1 MMIFYCVSRERIY
14 SLTKQYTRLIYSPA
28 NKKTPAPGVIMHNKK
43 SKYKNQSSFWGYL
56 KSCGYYRIK
65 RGKFTDVY
73 GDISFNTEAGRR
85 LRIPASVN
93 FHGQVRI
100 TQTNK
105 LSPNITFFNEFHVLP
120 LAIGTIDTHKAPHLR
135 IPESTRFMSSV
146 FLNTFHG
153 RWPDRINTIEGHFFW
168 TYSYIRKLPEVFSVR
183 GDMNLSGSEIK
194 QLPKELTVPGDTI
207 MSGIHTR
214 RLPDRMNLS
223 LSLRLSFS
231 TLEALPAGLCIP
243 GDLSIKNTR
252 INQLPDG
259 LWVGGNLNIT
269 GTHIG
274 HIPETGFIGG
284 EIFRD

>member
-1 MMIFYCVSRERIY
+1 
-14 SLTKQYTRLIYSPA
+14 
-28 NKKTPAPGVIMHNKK
+28 MHNKK
-43 SKYKNQSSFWGYL
+43 SQYKYQSSFWMYL
-56 KSCGYYRIK
+56 KICGCYRIK

-85 LRIPASVN
+85 LRIPACVN

-120 LAIGTIDTHKAPHLR
+120 LAMGTIDTHKAPHLR
-135 IPESTRFMSSV
+135 IPESTRFMSCV

-153 RWPDRINTIEGHFFW
+153 RWPESIHTIKGHFFW
-168 TYSYIRKLPEVFSVR
+168 TYSYIRKLPEVFSVH
-183 GDMNLSGSEIK
+183 GDMNLSGSEIQ
-194 QLPKELTVPGDTI
+194 QLPKELTVPGDAI
-207 MSGIHTR
+207 MPGIHTR

-223 LSLRLSFS
+223 QSLRLSFS
-231 TLEALPAGLCIP
+231 TQEALPAGLCIP
-243 GDLSIKNTR
+243 GNLSIKNTR

-259 LWVGGNLNIT
+259 LCVGGNLNIA
-269 GTHIG
+269 GTSISL
-274 HIPETGFIGG
+274 IPETGFIGG

>member
-1 MMIFYCVSRERIY
+1 
-14 SLTKQYTRLIYSPA
+14 
-28 NKKTPAPGVIMHNKK
+28 MHNKK
-43 SKYKNQSSFWGYL
+43 SQYKYQSSFWMYL
-56 KSCGYYRIK
+56 NICGCYRIK

-100 TQTNK
+100 TQANK

-120 LAIGTIDTHKAPHLR
+120 LAMGTIDTHKAPRLR
-135 IPESTRFMSSV
+135 IPESTRFMSGV

-153 RWPDRINTIEGHFFW
+153 RWPESIDIIKGHFFW
-168 TYSYIRKLPEVFSVR
+168 TYSYIRKLPEEFSVH
-183 GDMNLSGSEIK
+183 GDMNLSGSEIQ

-207 MSGIHTR
+207 MPGIQTR

-223 LSLRLSFS
+223 QSLRLSFS
-231 TLEALPAGLCIP
+231 TLEALPAGLNIP

-252 INQLPDG
+252 ISQLPDG
-259 LWVGGNLNIT
+259 LCVGGNLNIT
-269 GTHIG
+269 GTSISL
-274 HIPETGFIGG
+274 ILETAFIGG

>member
-1 MMIFYCVSRERIY
+1 
-14 SLTKQYTRLIYSPA
+14 
-28 NKKTPAPGVIMHNKK
+28 MHNKK
-43 SKYKNQSSFWGYL
+43 SQYKYQPSFWMYL
-56 KSCGYYRIK
+56 KNCGCYRIR
-65 RGKFTDVY
+65 RGNFTDVY
-73 GDISFNTEAGRR
+73 GDISFNTEAGRK

-120 LAIGTIDTHKAPHLR
+120 LAIGTIDAHNVPHLR

-153 RWPDRINTIEGHFFW
+153 RWPESIHTIKGHFFW
-168 TYSYIRKLPEVFSVR
+168 TYSYIRKLPEVFSVH
-183 GDMNLSGSEIK
+183 GDMNISGSEIQ

-207 MSGIHTR
+207 MPGIQTR

-223 LSLRLSFS
+223 QSLRLSFS
-231 TLEALPAGLCIP
+231 TPEALPAGLCIP

-252 INQLPDG
+252 ISQLPDG
-259 LWVGGNLNIT
+259 LCVGENLNIA
-269 GTHIG
+269 
-274 HIPETGFIGG
+274 ETEISLTPNLGFV
-284 EIFRD
+284 FRKIICNSNP